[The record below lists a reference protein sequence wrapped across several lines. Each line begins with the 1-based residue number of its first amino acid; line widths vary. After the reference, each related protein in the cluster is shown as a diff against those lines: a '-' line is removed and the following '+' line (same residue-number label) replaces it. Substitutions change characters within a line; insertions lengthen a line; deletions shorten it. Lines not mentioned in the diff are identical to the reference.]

1 MMMVV
6 RTLLHRLVGN
16 TAGSMAIETAIVAPV
31 LILLSIGGFE
41 VSSMVARQS
50 ELQSAAAE
58 AAAIV
63 RAVPPEDSAQRTTI
77 RDVLKVSTG
86 LGNDDVTVTEIY
98 RCGTTT
104 TYVTTNTCLSTD
116 AVSTFIRVNL
126 SDTYVPTW
134 TQFGVGGPV
143 DYNVERVVQIS

>member
-1 MMMVV
+1 MVP
-6 RTLLHRLVGN
+6 RSLLRRLARDRRG
-16 TAGSMAIETAIVAPV
+16 AMAIETAIIAPV
-31 LILLSIGGFE
+31 LIVLSVGGFE

-63 RAVPPEDSAQRTTI
+63 RAVPPEDSSQRTTI

-86 LGNDDVTVTEIY
+86 LGNDDVSVVEIY
-98 RCGTTT
+98 RCGIATA
-104 TYVTTNTCLSTD
+104 YVTTNSCLPAQ
-116 AVSTFIRVNL
+116 AVSTYIRVSL
-126 SDTYVPTW
+126 SDTYTPTW

-143 DYNVERVVQIS
+143 DYNVIRVVQIS